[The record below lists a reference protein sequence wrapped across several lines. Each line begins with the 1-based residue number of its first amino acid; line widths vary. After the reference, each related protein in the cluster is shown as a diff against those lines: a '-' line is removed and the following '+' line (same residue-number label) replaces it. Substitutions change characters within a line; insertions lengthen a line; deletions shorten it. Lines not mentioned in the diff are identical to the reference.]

1 MKWHVTHEPMRG
13 EIVHHLRHGDEIVL
27 TRNPH
32 SRTDSLDITLPK
44 LRTAASRLN
53 RGRLADLQPYCVMPD
68 GRVLGWRHVLA
79 ELDNLRQQLMD
90 RAPCELIT
98 DAPPTLLALRQV
110 AGLKQREFAELAGV
124 PRWLYCEIESGR
136 KRAMLD
142 VAARIASAFQR
153 EVSEISF
160 PIPPRG
166 GRRDE

>member
-98 DAPPTLLALRQV
+98 DAPPTLLALRQI
-110 AGLKQREFAELAGV
+110 AGLTQREFANLAGI

-142 VAARIASAFQR
+142 VAAKIARAFQR
-153 EVSEISF
+153 EQREISF
-160 PIPPRG
+160 PILPRG
-166 GRRDE
+166 GRRNE